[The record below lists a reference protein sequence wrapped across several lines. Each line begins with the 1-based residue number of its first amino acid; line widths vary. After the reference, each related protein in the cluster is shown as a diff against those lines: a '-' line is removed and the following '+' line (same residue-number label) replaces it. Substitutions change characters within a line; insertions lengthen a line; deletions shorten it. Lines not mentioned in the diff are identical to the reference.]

1 MTLSL
6 ILLGAIVAAFILM
19 VITLRD
25 TKKKDSALTELQL
38 YAAEDGGKITV
49 SDKWND
55 SAIGI
60 NEHLK
65 MVYFINKK
73 NGHEVKK
80 SINLLPVRNCR
91 LVQITRPAGEG
102 KNLQTLTDRVE
113 LAFSYLDRAKHET
126 FIEFYNIQ
134 HDKAFIVSELD
145 LANKW
150 VDIINNNIS
159 SK

>member
-1 MTLSL
+1 MILSL

-19 VITLRD
+19 VITLKD

-38 YAAEDGGKITV
+38 FAAENGSRITL

-60 NEHLK
+60 DEHLK

-73 NGHEVKK
+73 HGHEVKK
-80 SINLLPVRNCR
+80 SINLLPVRSCR
-91 LVQITRPAGEG
+91 LVQITRSAGEG

-113 LAFSYLDRAKHET
+113 IALGYHDRSKPEN

-134 HDKAFIVSELD
+134 YDKAFIVSELD

-150 VDIINNNIS
+150 VDIISKSLS